1 MITDFLPRL
10 VLALSSCVALTAHA
24 SLPIQHWTTPEG
36 TQVYFVE
43 SHNLPMLD
51 VSVDFP
57 AGSAYDAS
65 DKAGLA
71 KLTQVMLDQGAG
83 EMSEEDIAN
92 KLADVGADLSGR
104 FDRDRAG
111 VPLRTLSS
119 VKERGEALAVLVEV
133 LQHPRYPS
141 AAFQRERDRMLAGLK
156 EEEAQPEDVA
166 NKAFYRAVYGTHPYG
181 LPESGNAEGLN
192 QLKREDL
199 AEFYTTHY
207 VAAGAVISLIGDLSR
222 REAEQL
228 AARISVG
235 LPKGPAPA
243 GIAAPV
249 AVKPETVKLNL
260 PSTQSHILMG
270 LQGMSRTDPDY
281 FPLYVGNY
289 VLGGGGFDSRLLEEV
304 REKRGYAYSAY
315 SYFIPMV
322 QPGPLE
328 IGLQTRQEHT
338 DDALKVARETVQT
351 FVAQGPT
358 QDELTQAKGNLVGG
372 FALRLDSNK
381 KILEYLAAIGFYRL
395 PLNYLDT
402 WTAKVESVSLDQVR
416 DAFKRRVNPDALAV
430 IVVGPQI
437 KQ

>member
-1 MITDFLPRL
+1 
-10 VLALSSCVALTAHA
+10 LAAHA

-57 AGSAYDAS
+57 AGSAYDVS

-111 VPLRTLSS
+111 VTLRTLSS
-119 VKERGEALAVLVEV
+119 PKERGEALAILVEV
-133 LQHPRYPS
+133 LQHPQFPS

-166 NKAFYRAVYGTHPYG
+166 DKAFYRAVYGSHPYS
-181 LPESGNAEGLN
+181 LPESGTAQGLS

-199 AEFYTTHY
+199 VGFYAAHY
-207 VAAGAVISLIGDLSR
+207 VAPGAVIAMIGDLSR
-222 REAEQL
+222 KEAEQL
-228 AARISVG
+228 AARISAG
-235 LPKGPAPA
+235 LLKGPAPA

-249 AVKPETVKLNL
+249 AVKAETVKLNL

-430 IVVGPQI
+430 IVVGPLM

>member
-10 VLALSSCVALTAHA
+10 ILAVAGWAALAAHA
-24 SLPIQHWTTPEG
+24 ALPIQHWTTPEG

-43 SHNLPMLD
+43 SRNLPMFD

-57 AGSAYDAS
+57 AGSAYDTP

-71 KLTQVMLDQGAG
+71 KLTQAMLDQGAG
-83 EMSEEDIAN
+83 DMSEEDIAN
-92 KLADVGADLSGR
+92 RLADVGADLGGR

-111 VPLRTLSS
+111 ATLRSLSS
-119 VKERGEALAVLVEV
+119 PRERGEALAILVEV
-133 LQHPRYPS
+133 LQHPHFPS
-141 AAFQRERDRMLAGLK
+141 AAFQRERNRVLAGLK
-156 EEEAQPEDVA
+156 EQEAQPEDVA
-166 NKAFYRAVYGTHPYG
+166 DKAFYHAVYGGHPYG
-181 LPESGNAEGLN
+181 LPESGNAQGLN

-199 AEFYTTHY
+199 ANFYTAHY
-207 VAAGAVISLIGDLSR
+207 VAASAVISMIGDLSR
-222 REAEQL
+222 TEAEQL
-228 AARISVG
+228 AGRISAG
-235 LPKGPAPA
+235 LPKGSAPA
-243 GIAAPV
+243 AIPV
-249 AVKPETVKLNL
+249 PVPVKPETVKLSL

-328 IGLQTRQEHT
+328 VGLQTRQEHT

-372 FALRLDSNK
+372 FPLRLDSNK

-402 WTAKVESVSLDQVR
+402 WTAKVEAVSLDQVR
-416 DAFKRRVNPDALAV
+416 DAFKRRVNPDAMAV
-430 IVVGPQI
+430 VVVGPQI

>member
-1 MITDFLPRL
+1 MTRRLMPRL
-10 VLALSSCVALTAHA
+10 VCALAGWMALAAHA
-24 SLPIQHWTTPEG
+24 ALPIQHWTTPDG
-36 TQVYFVE
+36 AQVYFVE

-57 AGSAYDAS
+57 AGSAYDSA

-71 KLTQVMLDQGAG
+71 KMTQVMLDQGAG

-111 VPLRTLSS
+111 VTLRTLSS

-207 VAAGAVISLIGDLSR
+207 VPAGPVSPRSCGLARRQAAG
-222 REAEQL
+222 
-228 AARISVG
+228 
-235 LPKGPAPA
+235 
-243 GIAAPV
+243 
-249 AVKPETVKLNL
+249 
-260 PSTQSHILMG
+260 
-270 LQGMSRTDPDY
+270 
-281 FPLYVGNY
+281 
-289 VLGGGGFDSRLLEEV
+289 
-304 REKRGYAYSAY
+304 
-315 SYFIPMV
+315 
-322 QPGPLE
+322 
-328 IGLQTRQEHT
+328 
-338 DDALKVARETVQT
+338 
-351 FVAQGPT
+351 
-358 QDELTQAKGNLVGG
+358 
-372 FALRLDSNK
+372 
-381 KILEYLAAIGFYRL
+381 
-395 PLNYLDT
+395 
-402 WTAKVESVSLDQVR
+402 
-416 DAFKRRVNPDALAV
+416 
-430 IVVGPQI
+430 
-437 KQ
+437 

>member
-1 MITDFLPRL
+1 MITDYLPRL
-10 VLALSSCVALTAHA
+10 LLALACSAILTVHA
-24 SLPIQHWTTPEG
+24 ALPIQHWTTPEG
-36 TQVYFVE
+36 ARVYFVE

-57 AGSAYDAS
+57 AGSAYDTP

-71 KLTQVMLDQGAG
+71 RMTQVMLDQGAG
-83 EMSEEDIAN
+83 DMSDEDIAN
-92 KLADVGADLSGR
+92 RLADVGAELGGH

-111 VPLRTLSS
+111 VTLRTLSS
-119 VKERGEALAVLVEV
+119 AKERDEALAILVDV
-133 LQHPRYPS
+133 LQRPRFP
-141 AAFQRERDRMLAGLK
+141 AAVFQRERNRMLAELK

-166 NKAFYRAVYGTHPYG
+166 DKAFYRAVYGNHPYG
-181 LPESGNAEGLN
+181 LPESGNARGLN
-192 QLKREDL
+192 QLSREDL
-199 AEFYTTHY
+199 VNFCAGHY
-207 VAAGAVISLIGDLSR
+207 VAAGAVISMIGDLSR
-222 REAEQL
+222 AEAEQL
-228 AARISVG
+228 AARISAG

-249 AVKPETVKLNL
+249 AVKPETVRLHL

-304 REKRGYAYSAY
+304 RQKRGYAYSAY

-338 DDALKVARETVQT
+338 DDALKVARETVQK

-358 QDELTQAKGNLVGG
+358 QAELTQAKGNLVGG
-372 FALRLDSNK
+372 FPLRLDSNR
-381 KILEYLAAIGFYRL
+381 KILDYLAAIGFYRL
-395 PLNYLDT
+395 PLDYLDT
-402 WTAKVESVSLDQVR
+402 WPAKAEAVSLDQVR
-416 DAFKRRVNPDALAV
+416 DAFRRRVNPDALSV
-430 IVVGPQI
+430 IVVGPESQP
-437 KQ
+437 

>member
-1 MITDFLPRL
+1 MITDFLPQVL
-10 VLALSSCVALTAHA
+10 LALAAWSALAAHA
-24 SLPIQHWTTPEG
+24 ALPIQHWTTPEG
-36 TQVYFVE
+36 TEIYFVE

-57 AGSAYDAS
+57 AGSGYDSA

-71 KLTQVMLDQGAG
+71 RMTQVMLDQGAG
-83 EMSEEDIAN
+83 ALSDEDIAN
-92 KLADVGADLSGR
+92 KLADVGADLGGR

-111 VPLRTLSS
+111 VTLRTLSS
-119 VKERGEALAVLVEV
+119 AKERGEALAILVDV
-133 LQHPRYPS
+133 LQHPGFPD
-141 AAFQRERDRMLAGLK
+141 AVFQRERDRMLAGLK
-156 EEEAQPEDVA
+156 EQEAQPEDVA
-166 NKAFYRAVYGTHPYG
+166 DKAFYRAVYGSHPYS
-181 LPESGNAEGLN
+181 LPENGNAQGLN

-199 AEFYTTHY
+199 VDFYARHY
-207 VAAGAVISLIGDLSR
+207 VAAGAVMSMIGDLSR
-222 REAEQL
+222 TEAEQL
-228 AARISVG
+228 AASVSAG

-243 GIAAPV
+243 AIEAPV
-249 AVKPETVKLNL
+249 AVKPETVKLKL

-270 LQGMSRTDPDY
+270 LQGMSRTDADY

-304 REKRGYAYSAY
+304 RQKRGYAYSAY
-315 SYFIPMV
+315 SYFNPMV

-372 FALRLDSNK
+372 FPLRLDSNK

-395 PLNYLDT
+395 PLNYLDE
-402 WTAKVESVSLDQVR
+402 WTTKVQAVSLDQVR

-430 IVVGPQI
+430 IVVGPEA
-437 KQ
+437 KP